1 LLCREARSAF
11 TIGRVTSHQK
21 FEWRPIDRGQVRAWA
36 ELVAATEAVDH
47 QDEHFGEDDLIE
59 EFDDPDCD
67 FPDGSI
73 AAYDGAVMVGWGVLG
88 MRSAAEPVHD
98 MGAMGAVHPAYRG
111 RGIGSAILDWSEHA
125 SAILHERRFPGRPLS
140 LDGRCQARNE
150 GAVALFED
158 HGYKPSR
165 WFLRMSCPL
174 TSELPAMQ
182 VPAGVEIIGYTPKR
196 SQDARLVRDE
206 AFRDHWRSTENTD
219 ESWAHFIGF
228 QAFRPAYSFVAYD
241 ADSGQPLGVVLAHEY
256 DSYTRA
262 TGRLELY
269 IPTVATRRIGRKRGI
284 ASALLM
290 QTMHAAKAAGFVSV
304 TLDVDSDS
312 QTGAVG
318 LYERAG
324 FTVQDIWVTQT
335 KQLIA

>member
-1 LLCREARSAF
+1 
-11 TIGRVTSHQK
+11 VTSNK
-21 FEWRPIDRGQVRAWA
+21 EFTWRPIDRGQVRAWA

-47 QDEHFGEDDLIE
+47 QDEHLGEDELIE
-59 EFDDPDCD
+59 DFDDPDCD
-67 FPDGSI
+67 FLDGSI
-73 AAYDGAVMVGWGVLG
+73 AAYDGALMVGWCVLS
-88 MRSAAEPVHD
+88 MRSAAEPAHD
-98 MGAMGAVHPAYRG
+98 MGIFGAVHPAYRG
-111 RGIGSAILDWSEHA
+111 RGIGSAILHWAEQA
-125 SAILHERRFPGRPLS
+125 AAVLHERRFPGRPLT

-182 VPAGVEIIGYTPKR
+182 LPQGVEIIGYTPEQ
-196 SQDARLVRDE
+196 SQDARLVRDD

-228 QAFRPAYSFVAYD
+228 QAFRPAYSFLAYD
-241 ADSGQPLGVVLAHEY
+241 TDSGEPLGVVLGHEY
-256 DSYTRA
+256 DSYTRV

-284 ASALLM
+284 ATALLM
-290 QTMHAAKAAGFVSV
+290 QTMHAGKAAGFVSV

-324 FTVQDIWVTQT
+324 FTVQDTWVTQT